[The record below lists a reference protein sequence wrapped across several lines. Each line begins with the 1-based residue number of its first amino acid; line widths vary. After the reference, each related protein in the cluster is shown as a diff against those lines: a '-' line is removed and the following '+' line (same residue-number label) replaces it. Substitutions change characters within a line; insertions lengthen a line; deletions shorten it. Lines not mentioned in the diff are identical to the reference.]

1 MLKQIEVVAAVIQ
14 HGQSILATQRGYGQW
29 KGWWEFPG
37 GKLQPG
43 ESHEQ
48 ALIRELHEEMDTD
61 IVIDRYLATVE
72 YDYPDF
78 HLSMACYRCKVV
90 SGHLTLL
97 EHEAARWLGPEN
109 IESVAWLPA
118 DLTIIPLIKDNLFQS
133 NCVND
138 CSIV

>member
-43 ESHEQ
+43 ESHAQ

-78 HLSMACYRCKVV
+78 HLTMHCYLC
-90 SGHLTLL
+90 HLSNSHYTLI
-97 EHEAARWLGPEN
+97 EHLDARWLTADTLQT
-109 IESVAWLPA
+109 VQWLPA
-118 DLTIIPLIKDNLFQS
+118 DEDLSVSTDRETNNHI
-133 NCVND
+133 VNHAD
-138 CSIV
+138 MA

>member
-43 ESHEQ
+43 ESHAQ

-61 IVIDRYLATVE
+61 IVIDRSTSPTVTTPSLSTSM
-72 YDYPDF
+72 PDGS
-78 HLSMACYRCKVV
+78 LP
-90 SGHLTLL
+90 TLF
-97 EHEAARWLGPEN
+97 
-109 IESVAWLPA
+109 
-118 DLTIIPLIKDNLFQS
+118 KQS
-133 NCVND
+133 NGFPPTRTSSQN
-138 CSIV
+138 

>member
-78 HLSMACYRCKVV
+78 HLTMHCYLC
-90 SGHLTLL
+90 HLSNIHYTLL
-97 EHEAARWLGPEN
+97 EHLDARWLTADTLQT
-109 IESVAWLPA
+109 VQWLPA
-118 DLTIIPLIKDNLFQS
+118 DEDLVAKLTAMLLT
-133 NCVND
+133 
-138 CSIV
+138 